1 MQIIGITGGI
11 GSGKSMVLSYL
22 KDCGAYIVEA
32 DKLAHHLMEPD
43 MPAYLRIVECFG
55 DTILNDDRTINRNVL
70 GSIVFSDE
78 AKLKQLN
85 EIVHPAVKKYI
96 IDDIKR
102 VRSDGKI
109 DYYVI
114 EAALLI
120 QDGYREIC
128 DTIWFIYTDE
138 QTRIKRLVAGRG
150 KTAKDYEAVIKN
162 QDDEDFYRANC
173 DVVIDNSNDFESTQ
187 NVINDLLNK

>member
-1 MQIIGITGGI
+1 MQIVGITGGI

-22 KDCGAYIVEA
+22 KDCGAYIIEA

-43 MPAYLRIVECFG
+43 MPAYVRIVECFG
-55 DTILNDDRTINRNVL
+55 ASILNDDRTINRNAL
-70 GSIVFSDE
+70 GSIVFGDE

-85 EIVHPAVKKYI
+85 KIVHPSVKEYI
-96 IDDIKR
+96 IDDIKK
-102 VRSDGKI
+102 VRALGST

-120 QDGYREIC
+120 QGGYREIC
-128 DTIWFIYTDE
+128 DSIWFVYADE

-150 KTAKDYEAVIKN
+150 KSAKDYEVVMKN
-162 QDDEDFYRANC
+162 QENEDFYRANC
-173 DVVIDNSNDFESTQ
+173 DVVIDNSNDFISTQ

>member
-1 MQIIGITGGI
+1 MQIVGITGGI

-22 KDCGAYIVEA
+22 KDCGAYIIEA

-43 MPAYLRIVECFG
+43 MPAYLKIVECFG
-55 DTILNDDRTINRNVL
+55 DTILNDDRTINRNAL
-70 GSIVFSDE
+70 GSIVFGDE

-85 EIVHPAVKKYI
+85 EIVHPSVKEYI
-96 IDDIKR
+96 IDDIER
-102 VRSDGKI
+102 VRTLGKA

-128 DTIWFIYTDE
+128 DSIWFVYADE

-150 KTAKDYEAVIKN
+150 KTAKDYEVVMKN
-162 QDDEDFYRANC
+162 QENEDFYRANC
-173 DVVIDNSNDFESTQ
+173 DVVIDNSNDFISTQ